1 MPTQDDS
8 GFRTFTSAA
17 ALSEGVRVDID
28 SSGYIEAAGADQ
40 RWIGVLQADCA
51 SGDTDC
57 NVKLVNAPG
66 TFLMKADVPIL
77 TLGSAVYPAA
87 NGEVTGIS
95 TSLHPIGLL
104 LEATATAALDLVEVA
119 LVQAGD
125 GDGI

>member
-1 MPTQDDS
+1 MSTQDSS
-8 GFRTFTSAA
+8 GYRTFTSAA
-17 ALSEGVRVDID
+17 ALSMGVRVDVD
-28 SSGYIEAAGADQ
+28 SSGCIEAAGADQ

-57 NVKLVNAPG
+57 VVKLCNAPG
-66 TFLMKADVPIL
+66 TFMMKADVPIL
-77 TLGSAVYPAA
+77 TLGSAVYPAS

-104 LEATATAALDLVEVA
+104 LEATATAAADIVEVA
-119 LVQAGD
+119 LINAGD